1 MNTFKSLMKI
11 AVKPTTIV
19 FTVVSLLGAPVFSAC
34 KYGGHLKVAIPGHFT
49 SMDPHLGR
57 SGWDAYLWR
66 QFTDHLVDADRGL
79 NPRPMSSLAEKWEV
93 SSNPD
98 ALTLTLRKGIEF
110 HDGTPFNAEAVKA
123 NIERILDPANSATPR
138 SSLAIIQSVDV
149 LSENKVRLNLSG
161 PWGAGL
167 SQLADRGG
175 AMNSPTAI
183 SKLGEDY
190 GAKAVGTGPFVIKE
204 AVQGSHVHFVRNE
217 NYWGKDKDGN
227 RLPYLDEITIRQVKK
242 SSVRTAAL
250 RSGEIDL
257 AYASL
262 GDIEAFEADAK
273 FNTSRMEA
281 GKINLMLM
289 FNTKMLDDPNLRN
302 AITHAI
308 DPAFINKAI
317 YFGQNT
323 VADSGMWLPGAWAHD
338 PSVPRPSYNPAKAKD
353 FLKKAGKPDGFEFT
367 MVTFGA
373 RKPESEVMQAQLAQ
387 VGIKMNIEVMSG
399 KAAGAAFFKE
409 GKFAM
414 YATSFSRYPE
424 PDWAG
429 SNVYKSG
436 GYYNAANLPNPELD
450 ALIEKGAALSDIDER
465 KKIYRKVDEIVLGQ
479 SIVVPMVYQTFVT
492 VASKKVGNID
502 TVSMHDGK
510 MNFREVCMTE

>member
-1 MNTFKSLMKI
+1 
-11 AVKPTTIV
+11 
-19 FTVVSLLGAPVFSAC
+19 
-34 KYGGHLKVAIPGHFT
+34 
-49 SMDPHLGR
+49 
-57 SGWDAYLWR
+57 
-66 QFTDHLVDADRGL
+66 
-79 NPRPMSSLAEKWEV
+79 
-93 SSNPD
+93 
-98 ALTLTLRKGIEF
+98 
-110 HDGTPFNAEAVKA
+110 
-123 NIERILDPANSATPR
+123 
-138 SSLAIIQSVDV
+138 
-149 LSENKVRLNLSG
+149 
-161 PWGAGL
+161 
-167 SQLADRGG
+167 
-175 AMNSPTAI
+175 
-183 SKLGEDY
+183 
-190 GAKAVGTGPFVIKE
+190 
-204 AVQGSHVHFVRNE
+204 
-217 NYWGKDKDGN
+217 
-227 RLPYLDEITIRQVKK
+227 
-242 SSVRTAAL
+242 
-250 RSGEIDL
+250 
-257 AYASL
+257 
-262 GDIEAFEADAK
+262 
-273 FNTSRMEA
+273 
-281 GKINLMLM
+281 MLM
-289 FNTKMLDDPNLRN
+289 FNTKLLDDPNLRN
-302 AITHAI
+302 AITHAV

-338 PSVPRPSYNPAKAKD
+338 PSVPRPSYDPAKAKE
-353 FLKKAGKPDGFEFT
+353 FLKKAGKPNGFEFT

-429 SNVYKSG
+429 SNVYKSS
-436 GYYNAANLPNPELD
+436 GYYNAANLANPELD

-510 MNFREVCMTE
+510 MNFREVCMTD

>member
-1 MNTFKSLMKI
+1 MKTIKSLIKI
-11 AVKPTTIV
+11 ALKPTTIV

-66 QFTDHLVDADRGL
+66 QFTDHLVDADRSL

-190 GAKAVGTGPFVIKE
+190 GAKAVGTGPFVIKS
-204 AVQGSHVHFVRNE
+204 AHPSQKSPTPNPGNVTSVGQISSSANSDSSLLRRRRMFRSTRHRSAAYPPYGL
-217 NYWGKDKDGN
+217 DGVPSTIH
-227 RLPYLDEITIRQVKK
+227 RPY
-242 SSVRTAAL
+242 
-250 RSGEIDL
+250 SGCQ
-257 AYASL
+257 A
-262 GDIEAFEADAK
+262 
-273 FNTSRMEA
+273 
-281 GKINLMLM
+281 
-289 FNTKMLDDPNLRN
+289 
-302 AITHAI
+302 
-308 DPAFINKAI
+308 
-317 YFGQNT
+317 Q
-323 VADSGMWLPGAWAHD
+323 
-338 PSVPRPSYNPAKAKD
+338 PSV
-353 FLKKAGKPDGFEFT
+353 L
-367 MVTFGA
+367 
-373 RKPESEVMQAQLAQ
+373 
-387 VGIKMNIEVMSG
+387 
-399 KAAGAAFFKE
+399 
-409 GKFAM
+409 
-414 YATSFSRYPE
+414 
-424 PDWAG
+424 
-429 SNVYKSG
+429 
-436 GYYNAANLPNPELD
+436 
-450 ALIEKGAALSDIDER
+450 
-465 KKIYRKVDEIVLGQ
+465 
-479 SIVVPMVYQTFVT
+479 
-492 VASKKVGNID
+492 
-502 TVSMHDGK
+502 
-510 MNFREVCMTE
+510 